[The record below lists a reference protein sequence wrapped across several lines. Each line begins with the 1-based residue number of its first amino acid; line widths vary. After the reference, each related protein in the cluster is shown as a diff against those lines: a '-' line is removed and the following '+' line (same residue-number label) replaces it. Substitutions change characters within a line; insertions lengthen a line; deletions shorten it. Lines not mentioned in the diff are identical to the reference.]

1 MSDKSPSPM
10 AQIATIGLRDAR
22 EAMRDRFLLW
32 AVIFLTV
39 AALVS
44 LVTGSIAL
52 HGDAATY
59 AKAKALL
66 LALGKDAS
74 ALAAPEFYPLKLLRG
89 TIEQIEI
96 LGAVIALVAG
106 YRAAA
111 TERGRQTLAL
121 ILTRPMRHWHYLAA
135 KLAGGMALAA
145 VSLAAVFLTT
155 ALILPLIS
163 GIGLTGM
170 DLLRLAITWVA
181 GIAYLTAL
189 FALGFGLSLWMRSPA
204 TGLVYAFALWLLVV
218 LVAPQIGD
226 TMDPDNQVAGGIY
239 AQLSVPKAEQDRI
252 KAGFSTYET
261 IRNGIEQ
268 ISVTKHFER
277 LTFAVLGIK
286 DTYTGKSLGP
296 ILSEKSGDAL
306 FLFLFTFG
314 LAGIV
319 LLRPIDPDRL
329 TKET

>member
-1 MSDKSPSPM
+1 
-10 AQIATIGLRDAR
+10 
-22 EAMRDRFLLW
+22 
-32 AVIFLTV
+32 
-39 AALVS
+39 
-44 LVTGSIAL
+44 
-52 HGDAATY
+52 
-59 AKAKALL
+59 
-66 LALGKDAS
+66 
-74 ALAAPEFYPLKLLRG
+74 
-89 TIEQIEI
+89 
-96 LGAVIALVAG
+96 
-106 YRAAA
+106 
-111 TERGRQTLAL
+111 
-121 ILTRPMRHWHYLAA
+121 
-135 KLAGGMALAA
+135 
-145 VSLAAVFLTT
+145 
-155 ALILPLIS
+155 
-163 GIGLTGM
+163 M

-286 DTYTGKSLGP
+286 DTYTGKPLGP